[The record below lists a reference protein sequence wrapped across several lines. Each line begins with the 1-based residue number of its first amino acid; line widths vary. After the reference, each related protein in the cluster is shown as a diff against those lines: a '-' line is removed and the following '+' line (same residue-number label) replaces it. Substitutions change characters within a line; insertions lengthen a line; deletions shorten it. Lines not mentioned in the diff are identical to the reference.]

1 MKFRYVL
8 AILLMASAALA
19 PIQAQTTI
27 QGRVL
32 DGSRNEP
39 LPFATIAVLSAD
51 STVVAGTVAD
61 ENGHFALTVKEG
73 RLIAFSFV
81 GYNTEYRPFDPAQRS
96 LEVALAPS
104 ATTLQTVQV
113 TAKAPVIEQQMD
125 KLVMNVAQSA
135 FAQGSNAEDLLRKAP
150 GVSIDKDGNVQL
162 NGQAVAVWIDGRPSQ
177 LDGQSLTAM
186 LRATDG
192 TSIDKIE
199 VIANPSAKY
208 DAAGQGGIVNI
219 KTKRNFKQGFS
230 GTLAA
235 NAGGMGFRRETELS
249 DPLSSFYFDQ
259 DISLNLN
266 YRTAK
271 TNSFLQLSESTN
283 QLGVDVVS
291 TTDLGPVGQDFYQ
304 HAVSRYDADVSAYS
318 LKLGSDWFVDKKNT
332 LGFIVTLPFNRMT
345 QSADT
350 NGNRSYQMVADA
362 VTNQTMSYAMTD
374 HRFAQYMGNVNYTHI
389 FNEAKMS
396 ELTANLDYMHFVNNS
411 ANPLHNYSL
420 RPSQELF
427 WRADSIFS
435 IQRTDL
441 TSERTV
447 DVYSA
452 KADWQGLVLGMFLME
467 AGGKYALTHTDNEM
481 ERVTQFDNASS
492 NPVATVFDYTEQVS
506 ALYATLA
513 GQHPKGFSA
522 KIGLRGEYTYAYNS
536 QNTVKQNYF
545 DLFPTAYVGY
555 NTPDMMKRFGISY
568 TRRIQR
574 PNYNQ
579 LNPFQNFIDAHTS
592 NMGNPDLRPCYS
604 NSLSLTAGFG
614 QFVTLTGMYMH
625 NKDVIGMT
633 PQIDPLTGDQTLFFD
648 NTGDVR
654 LTGGSL
660 TISELPLGKK
670 LTLMVSANLF
680 DFHSTAP
687 AATLLAGIPASEVSV
702 DEHSFYGAGYG
713 CLTLM
718 LPKDWKLQLDG
729 FLSTPIAQG
738 YMHIGWNYSTNFA
751 VKKSACDGRFLFSLS
766 VNDIFRTMNSSFG
779 IYMAG
784 KEISFYDQTHLMQA
798 VKVGLQWNFGTAQ
811 KPLKRRNVGTLDE
824 ASRTA
829 NSTGIE

>member
-1 MKFRYVL
+1 MKFRYFL
-8 AILLMASAALA
+8 AFVLMAAAALA
-19 PIQAQTTI
+19 PMQAQTTI

-32 DGSRNEP
+32 DGKSNEP
-39 LPFATIAVLSAD
+39 LPFATVAILSAD
-51 STVVAGTVAD
+51 STVINGTVAD
-61 ENGHFALTVKEG
+61 ENGQFSLSVKEG
-73 RLIAFSFV
+73 RLLYFSFM
-81 GYNTEYRPFDPAQRS
+81 GYTPEYRAFDPAQRS
-96 LEVALAPS
+96 IEVSLKLS
-104 ATTLQTVQV
+104 ATMLEAVEV

-150 GVSIDKDGNVQL
+150 GVSIDKDGNVKL
-162 NGQAVAVWIDGRPSQ
+162 NGQSVAVWIDGRPSQ

-186 LRATDG
+186 LRSTDG

-208 DAAGQGGIVNI
+208 DAEGQGGIINI
-219 KTKRNFKQGFS
+219 KTKRNFKQGFN

-235 NAGGMGFRRETELS
+235 NAGGMGYHRELEMT
-249 DPLSSFYFDQ
+249 DPVNAFYFDQ
-259 DISLNLN
+259 DVSLSLN

-283 QLGVDVVS
+283 QLGVDVAS
-291 TTDLGPVGQDFYQ
+291 STDLGSVGQDFCQ
-304 HAVSRYDADVSAYS
+304 HAASRYDADFSTYS

-332 LGFIVTLPFNRMT
+332 LGFIVTMPFNRMT

-350 NGNRSYQMVADA
+350 NGNRSYQMVAGA
-362 VTNQTMSYAMTD
+362 VTNQTMSYAMTEY
-374 HRFAQYMGNVNYTHI
+374 HFAQYMGNINYTHT
-389 FNEAKMS
+389 FDEAKMS
-396 ELTANLDYMHFVNNS
+396 ELTANLDYMHYVNSS
-411 ANPLHNYSL
+411 ANPLRNYIL
-420 RPSQELF
+420 APSQELA
-427 WRADSIFS
+427 WNPAAIIDSNF
-435 IQRTDL
+435 TDL
-441 TSERTV
+441 NSERTV

-467 AGGKYALTHTDNEM
+467 AGGKYALTRTDNEM
-481 ERVTQFDNASS
+481 DRYLPYEDSGTLAF
-492 NPVATVFDYTEQVS
+492 FDYTEHIS

-522 KIGLRGEYTYAYNS
+522 KLGLRGEYTYAYNS
-536 QNTVKQNYF
+536 ENTVEQNYF
-545 DLFPTAYVGY
+545 DLFPTAYFGY

-568 TRRIQR
+568 TRRIER

-592 NMGNPDLRPCYS
+592 NMGNPALKPCYS

-614 QFVTLTGMYMH
+614 QYVTLTGMYMH

-648 NTGDVR
+648 NTGELR
-654 LTGGSL
+654 LMGGSFTL
-660 TISELPLGKK
+660 SELPLGKM

-687 AATLLAGIPASEVSV
+687 TTTLLTGIPASAVDV

-713 CLTLM
+713 CLTLL
-718 LPKDWKLQLDG
+718 LPKDWKVQLDG
-729 FLSTPIAQG
+729 FLSTPITQG
-738 YMHIGWNYSTNFA
+738 YMHIGWSYSTNLA
-751 VKKSACDGRFLFSLS
+751 VKKSTLDGRLLFSLS
-766 VNDIFRTMNSSFG
+766 LNDIFRTMNSSFG
-779 IYMAG
+779 ICMDG
-784 KEISFYDQTHLMQA
+784 KEISFYDQTHLMQT

-811 KPLKRRNVGTLDE
+811 KPLKHRNVGTLDE

-829 NSTGIE
+829 NSNGIGK